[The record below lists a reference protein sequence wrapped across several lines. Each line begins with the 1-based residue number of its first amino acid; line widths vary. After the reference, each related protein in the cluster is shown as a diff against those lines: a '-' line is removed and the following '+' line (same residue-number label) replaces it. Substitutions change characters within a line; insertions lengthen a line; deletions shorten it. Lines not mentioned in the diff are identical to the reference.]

1 MYPGRFATYEV
12 VPAWSCIKL
21 HDNEKLHIM
30 AGALVVFMTAVY
42 ALHHRARLQRGESI
56 LIHSAAG
63 GVGIAVIQLA
73 KLAGAEIFATV
84 GTEEKKQY
92 LVDTVG
98 LDEGHIFSS
107 HDASFA
113 AGIRAATN
121 GRGVDVVLN
130 SLIGELLHESWG
142 SCLADWGRFVEI
154 GKRDIIDHG
163 RLDMGCFARGTTFTA
178 FDLSMFSESSSPD
191 MHQPVHEMMAHVLEL
206 LRTGEIQPIQP
217 LAVFKVAEMESALSY
232 FKNRNRIGKIVVS
245 FEDETQIVP
254 VVPERYMT
262 HLSAQKS
269 YLLVGCLGGL
279 GRSLSRW
286 MIGRGARHFVFL
298 GRTGHKKPAAR
309 RLIEE
314 LERDG
319 AHCTVITGDVINYSD
334 VERAVQADGAMVP
347 LSGVVQAAMGLHES
361 MFKYIT
367 HEVWQTGTRA
377 KVQGTWNLHRA
388 LSAGNEEK
396 DLDFFLLTSSVAGKV
411 GTATEA
417 NYCAAN
423 NFLDA
428 FAQYRRGLGLKA
440 ISLGLGMVS
449 EVGYLH
455 EHRDIGTLLLRKGIR
470 PLLEDEMLQIVDFAL
485 AQQLTPTSV
494 HDRDALA

>member
-1 MYPGRFATYEV
+1 
-12 VPAWSCIKL
+12 
-21 HDNEKLHIM
+21 
-30 AGALVVFMTAVY
+30 
-42 ALHHRARLQRGESI
+42 
-56 LIHSAAG
+56 
-63 GVGIAVIQLA
+63 
-73 KLAGAEIFATV
+73 
-84 GTEEKKQY
+84 
-92 LVDTVG
+92 
-98 LDEGHIFSS
+98 
-107 HDASFA
+107 
-113 AGIRAATN
+113 
-121 GRGVDVVLN
+121 
-130 SLIGELLHESWG
+130 
-142 SCLADWGRFVEI
+142 
-154 GKRDIIDHG
+154 
-163 RLDMGCFARGTTFTA
+163 
-178 FDLSMFSESSSPD
+178 MFSESLSPD
-191 MHQPVHEMMAHVLEL
+191 MHQQVHEMMAHVSDL
-206 LRTGEIQPIQP
+206 LRTGKIQPVQP
-217 LAVFKVAEMESALSY
+217 LAVFKVAEKELAMSY

-254 VVPERYMT
+254 VVRERYMT
-262 HLSAQKS
+262 QLSSRKS

-298 GRTGHKKPAAR
+298 GRTGLEKPAAR

-314 LERDG
+314 LEREG
-319 AHCTVITGDVINYSD
+319 AHCTVITSDVIKYSD
-334 VERAVQADGAMVP
+334 VDRAVQAAGAIVP
-347 LSGVVQAAMGLHES
+347 LGGVVQAAMGLHES
-361 MFKYIT
+361 IFKYIT
-367 HEVWQTGTRA
+367 HEAWQTGTLA

-388 LSAGNEEK
+388 LSARNKEK

-455 EHRDIGTLLLRKGIR
+455 EHRDIGNLLLRKGIR

-494 HDRDALA
+494 HDRDALAQSLILTGLEDAGHDKSNSAEYTAFSQYVSDARLSVLRCALQRRDTRSTTATTATRTPASVIQAALSEQDDEKLRSAVVGVIAQKFCNLILLPAEKLDVDVSMMRYGIDSMLAAELRQYIFSTTAVEVDFLMLMKQKTSVAAVARKVVDRLRVSAVTEA